1 MFSLNFKFI
10 IDNEGLREEIF
21 LLYIS
26 LNNLY
31 NMVVM
36 DRINIFR
43 RVFCLLGDILR
54 SYCGFYFVE
63 EDFILML
70 YYWLVKYLKGIKG
83 KLV

>member
-1 MFSLNFKFI
+1 
-10 IDNEGLREEIF
+10 
-21 LLYIS
+21 
-26 LNNLY
+26 
-31 NMVVM
+31 MVVM